1 MGRSETI
8 LRGLEAIGADRLLR
22 PWLAGRGV
30 IFVLH
35 RAAPE
40 SAKVLDADL
49 TIAADVLDHALR
61 ITRDEGYDV
70 IGLDDVAERLGR
82 SSSGRFAAF
91 TFDDGYRDNLTIA
104 LPVFRA
110 HGLPMCVYVA
120 TGLVDRTA
128 SYWWGAVAQLVESQ
142 AELHLHDLGV
152 PETIPTASWGEK
164 QAAYARIEGW
174 VHGDLESRG
183 ETVLQWCRAHH
194 VDDRAVLDAAMLT
207 WDELREMARDPLV
220 TIGAHTLTHRRL
232 ARLDEESAR
241 RELAGSRA
249 RLEQELDRQVRHLA
263 YPYGGPAACGAREF
277 RFAAD
282 AGFVTAVTTRNGNLF
297 GVHAGC
303 VTALPR
309 RRLTEGPP
317 DLRTARRALTGT
329 QWLLRRGPRVVTP

>member
-1 MGRSETI
+1 MGRAESI
-8 LRGLEAIGADRLLR
+8 LRGLEAIGADRLMR

-35 RAAPE
+35 RAAPA
-40 SAKVLDADL
+40 SARALDPDL
-49 TIAADVLDHALR
+49 TVTADVLDHALR

-70 IGLDDVAERLGR
+70 IALDDVAGRLGQPR
-82 SSSGRFAAF
+82 SGRFAAF
-91 TFDDGYRDNLTIA
+91 TFDDGYRDNLTTA

-128 SYWWGAVAQLVESQ
+128 SYWWGAVAHLVEAR
-142 AELHLHDLGV
+142 AEVRLHDLGV
-152 PETIPTASWGEK
+152 PETMPTASWTEK
-164 QAAYARIEGW
+164 QTAYARLERW

-183 ETVLQWCRAHH
+183 DLVLQWCRDQG
-194 VDDRAVLDAAMLT
+194 VDDRTVLDAAMLT

-241 RELAGSRA
+241 RELADSRA
-249 RLEQELDRQVRHLA
+249 RLEQELDRPVRHLA

-277 RFAAD
+277 RLAAD
-282 AGFVTAVTTRNGNLF
+282 AGFTTAVTTRNGNLF
-297 GVHAGC
+297 GAHAGC

-329 QWLLRRGPRVVTP
+329 QWLLRRGPRVVTS